1 MNRSTLSDLL
11 IIGRRCRFRHAHP
24 GATRGLCSLLGDL
37 PPPPYSS
44 FEMEPPLG
52 GFRLPLRYF
61 QITSSSGRWER
72 QARPVSWRKLH
83 DQTRGQDWGNPQ
95 KRARQGL
102 LVLRQP
108 KLSTRPSERK
118 TVAGGK
124 TFRTLH
130 PMSAPSGDRR
140 GPWTHPVDV
149 GNHAVREDNPC
160 VC

>member
-1 MNRSTLSDLL
+1 
-11 IIGRRCRFRHAHP
+11 
-24 GATRGLCSLLGDL
+24 
-37 PPPPYSS
+37 
-44 FEMEPPLG
+44 MEPPLG

-72 QARPVSWRKLH
+72 QARPVSWRELH

-95 KRARQGL
+95 KCARQGL

-124 TFRTLH
+124 TFRTLQS
-130 PMSAPSGDRR
+130 MSAPSGDRR
-140 GPWTHPVDV
+140 GPWPHPMDV
-149 GNHAVREDNPC
+149 GNHAVREDNYAYADITDSLHEEKAGETQTDTDRVANAFRERCGEAWSCRTPLL
-160 VC
+160 

>member
-1 MNRSTLSDLL
+1 VSFPACPPWSDK
-11 IIGRRCRFRHAHP
+11 R
-24 GATRGLCSLLGDL
+24 SLL
-37 PPPPYSS
+37 PPGRPASAS
-44 FEMEPPLG
+44 LIRLSKMEPPLG

-72 QARPVSWRKLH
+72 QARPVSWRELH

-95 KRARQGL
+95 KCARQGL

-124 TFRTLH
+124 TFRTLQS
-130 PMSAPSGDRR
+130 MSAPSGDRR
-140 GPWTHPVDV
+140 GPWPHPMDV
-149 GNHAVREDNPC
+149 GNHAVREDNLC